1 MLDPNNISPLEQ
13 QRLQTMMG
21 NYKLTPMTLGMKL
34 NPRLIPSKFQ
44 ALVSAKVAHTI
55 AKGNGRL
62 IISAPPR
69 HGKSELITKNTPIWT
84 LENFGQKNVILCTYG
99 AQLSTDFGRKI
110 RDIVQ
115 NNTHLLD
122 MRIRQDA
129 HRVDNWLTDKGGAM
143 MSVGVGGPI
152 TGRGADVLLIDD
164 YIKEIKEALSQNH
177 RDYLWEWFQTTAFTR
192 IEPGGSCI
200 IIATRW
206 HDDDLIGRILKH
218 NPGGNWEQLII
229 PAIAEPPGYN
239 AKDPATHHFV
249 DILGRKYGEALFPER
264 YDTKALLE
272 RKQVLGTFFFNAM
285 FQQRPEN
292 EDAKLTDKSWLKYFS
307 SLAELQ
313 NFSRLKF
320 TRCWDLAA
328 TEDGGD
334 WTVGVLCAYDE
345 VTDDFYVLNVKRF
358 QASPG
363 GVERLVR
370 QTALEDGPAV
380 TVGIEQE
387 PGSSGKALVHAYR
400 ERVLHG
406 FQVYANPTHNNKVL
420 RAQPWLANV
429 EAGKT
434 HLLTAGWNQP
444 FVDEYDAFPGGEHD
458 DQIDPTAAA
467 YVHMS
472 GKKRL
477 SIAWGRDADANDTL
491 VPGTEKR
498 LGPDPNDWRNQGQ
511 FAPGNNPLGIEGEIL
526 PPIKQGSSLTFGRSY
541 RPFRGY

>member
-1 MLDPNNISPLEQ
+1 MIDPNNLSPLEL
-13 QRLQTMMG
+13 QRLNAMMA

-34 NPRLIPSKFQ
+34 NPKLIPSRHQ
-44 ALVSAKVAHTI
+44 ALISAKVASVI
-55 AKGNGRL
+55 ARGNGRL

-84 LENFGQKNVILCTYG
+84 LENYGQKNVILCTYG

-110 RDIVQ
+110 RDLVQ
-115 NNTHLLD
+115 ENKHLLD

-229 PAIAEPPGYN
+229 PALAEPPGYN
-239 AKDPATHHFV
+239 AKDPKTYHFV

-264 YDTKALLE
+264 YDEKALLE

-292 EDAKLTDKSWLKYFS
+292 EDAKLTDKSWLKYLA
-307 SLAELQ
+307 SLSAIH
-313 NFSRLKF
+313 NFSGLKF

-334 WTVGVLCAYDE
+334 WTVGALCAYDE
-345 VTDDFYVLNVKRF
+345 VTDDFYVLNIKRF
-358 QASPG
+358 QGSPYQ
-363 GVERLVR
+363 VEKMVR
-370 QTALEDGPAV
+370 EAALADGPNV
-380 TVGIEQE
+380 SIGIEQE
-387 PGSSGKALVHAYR
+387 PGSSGKALIHAYSTR
-400 ERVLHG
+400 ALSGYE
-406 FQVYANPTHNNKVL
+406 VYANPTHANKVL

-434 HLLTAGWNQP
+434 HVLTASWNQT
-444 FVDEYDAFPGGEHD
+444 FVDEYDSFPGGDHD
-458 DQIDPTAAA
+458 DQIDPIAAA
-467 YVHMS
+467 YVKLS

-477 SIAWGRDADANDTL
+477 SLAWGREAVTSDQIPSS
-491 VPGTEKR
+491 VR
-498 LGPDPNDWRNQGQ
+498 HGPDPNDWKNQPQFQPNQGDRV
-511 FAPGNNPLGIEGEIL
+511 LTGELI
-526 PPIKQGSSLTFGRSY
+526 PPSSGSGLTFGRTS

>member
-1 MLDPNNISPLEQ
+1 MSSESQDSLYDSMSLRDQ
-13 QRLQTMMG
+13 QRLNSMLS

-44 ALVSAKVAHTI
+44 ALVSAKVASTI
-55 AKGNGRL
+55 ARGNGRL
-62 IISAPPR
+62 VISAPPR

-84 LENFGQKNVILCTYG
+84 LENYGQKNVILCTYG

-110 RDIVQ
+110 RDTVQ
-115 NNTHLLD
+115 ENTHLLD

-249 DILGRKYGEALFPER
+249 DILGRKAGEALFPER
-264 YDTKALLE
+264 YDVKALEE

-292 EDAKLTDKSWLKYFS
+292 ENAKLTDKSWLKYIPDLS
-307 SLAELQ
+307 SIIGYETLQ
-313 NFSRLKF
+313 F

-334 WTVGVLCAYDE
+334 WTVGALCAYNQLTDE
-345 VTDDFYVLNVKRF
+345 FYVLNIKRE
-358 QASPG
+358 QCSPG
-363 GVERLVR
+363 AVEVLVR
-370 QTALEDGPAV
+370 KTALEDGPGV

-387 PGSSGKALVHAYR
+387 PGSSGKALVHMYATK
-400 ERVLHG
+400 VLKG
-406 FQVYANPTHNNKVL
+406 FTVYPNPTNNNKVL

-429 EAGKT
+429 EAGHT
-434 HLLTAGWNQP
+434 YVLHAGWNQV
-444 FVDEYDAFPGGEHD
+444 FVDEYDTFPGSEHD
-458 DQIDPTAAA
+458 DQIDPISAA
-467 YVHMS
+467 YVKLS
-472 GKKRL
+472 GKAPLKL
-477 SIAWGRDADANDTL
+477 AWGRDIEDQL
-491 VPGTEKR
+491 KQVH
-498 LGPDPNDWRNQGQ
+498 GPDQNYWVNQPQYAPQKGAVLEGQ
-511 FAPGNNPLGIEGEIL
+511 IIL
-526 PPIKQGSSLTFGRSY
+526 PSQSLTFGRSKHWRSY
-541 RPFRGY
+541 